1 MPRHFRN
8 FPPEPP
14 LDRTA
19 TDGDTI
25 AAVASPAGTGA
36 ISLIRI
42 SGVESLDVLTRLC
55 GRDGRMFIDRR
66 ATRAVVQDDEG
77 RIIDDVLVTVFLGP
91 RSFTGEDV
99 VEIAGHGGMWVTRKL
114 LERILAC
121 GARAAAPGEFSQRA
135 FFHGKLDLAQAEAI
149 MDLIAAQSDL
159 AMRAAHEQLAGRLG
173 DKCEELRANLL
184 GVVAHLE
191 AYIDFPEED
200 IDPEVGAALIA
211 RIEAVR
217 DGVQRLLA
225 TADQGRILR
234 EGVRTVIYGAPNVGK
249 SSLLNTLVGHERAI
263 VSEEAGTTRDTVEE
277 WVRVGGIPLRLID
290 TAGVRETTDRIE
302 AEGVRRSERQREL
315 ADLVLEVFDASKEPP
330 PGAGGHATEGRHH
343 LVVLNKCDL
352 PEAPG
357 WNGHT
362 GLRVSCNSGAGVD
375 ELIHTIRDV
384 LSFGEAD
391 WGDHA
396 VAVNARHQQCLQRAA
411 ASLERSALL
420 LEGGMEPEF
429 VAVELRE
436 GLDAIGEI
444 SGRVDTEEILGSIFS
459 QFCIGK

>member
-1 MPRHFRN
+1 M
-8 FPPEPP
+8 
-14 LDRTA
+14 DRTA

-42 SGVESLDVLTRLC
+42 SGVDSLSVLTRLC
-55 GRDGRMFIDRR
+55 GRDGRKFIDRK
-66 ATRAVVQDDEG
+66 ATRAVIWDEEG
-77 RIIDDVLVTVFLGP
+77 RILDDVLVTVFLGP

-99 VEIAGHGGMWVTRKL
+99 VEVAGHGGMWVTKRL
-114 LERILAC
+114 LERALAC
-121 GARAAAPGEFSQRA
+121 GARAATAGEFSQRA

-173 DKCEELRANLL
+173 ERCEELRESLL

-200 IDPEVGAALIA
+200 IDPEVGAALIV
-211 RIEAVR
+211 RMEAVR
-217 DGVQRLLA
+217 EGIQRLLA

-315 ADLVLEVFDASKEPP
+315 ADLVLEVFDASVAPP
-330 PGAGGHATEGRHH
+330 PGAGSHAREGRHH

-352 PEAPG
+352 PEDSG
-357 WNGHT
+357 WNGQM
-362 GLRVSCNSGAGVD
+362 GLRVSCRSGSGVD

-396 VAVNARHQQCLQRAA
+396 VAVNARHQQCLQRAS
-411 ASLERSALL
+411 ASLERAALL
-420 LEGGMEPEF
+420 LDGGMEPEF